1 MAMRAPVFCPLSFPS
16 PGSICNCDT
25 PASLAILPLTWLL
38 MPDASK
44 DCAPLALG
52 GLGLG
57 FADADST
64 VFPVAIRLMMS
75 TGGKAGSEEY
85 DGCNRSTGPLEPSVM
100 LYSLLLVLT
109 WRLTS
114 CAVRTGFRKSIVPW
128 P

>member
-1 MAMRAPVFCPLSFPS
+1 MAMRAPVFGPLSLPS

-44 DCAPLALG
+44 DCAPIAVV

-57 FADADST
+57 FAAADST

-75 TGGKAGSEEY
+75 TGGRAGS
-85 DGCNRSTGPLEPSVM
+85 GGHVVCRRSTGPFKPRGM
-100 LYSLLLVLT
+100 LD
-109 WRLTS
+109 
-114 CAVRTGFRKSIVPW
+114 
-128 P
+128 

>member
-1 MAMRAPVFCPLSFPS
+1 MGMRGPVFGPLSLPS

-44 DCAPLALG
+44 DCAPIALV

-57 FADADST
+57 FAAADST

-75 TGGKAGSEEY
+75 TGGKAGSEVY
-85 DGCNRSTGPLEPSVM
+85 VVCRRSRGPFNARLM
-100 LYSLLLVLT
+100 LYSLILVLT
-109 WRLTS
+109 WRFTNGSL
-114 CAVRTGFRKSIVPW
+114 RTGFRKSL
-128 P
+128 